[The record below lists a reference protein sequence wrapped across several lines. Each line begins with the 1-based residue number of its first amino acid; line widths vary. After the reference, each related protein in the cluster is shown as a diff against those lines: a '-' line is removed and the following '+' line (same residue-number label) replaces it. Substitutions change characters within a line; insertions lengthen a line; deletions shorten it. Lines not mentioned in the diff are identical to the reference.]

1 VCYNEREQAQCKDLE
16 RSSRLLSQNT
26 TSRQKF
32 VTVARDYALVILS
45 VAATTFVREL
55 LNPLFGSRLAFL
67 VFFPALVFSA
77 WVGGW
82 GGGLLALVLSALVAT
97 FFFVAPHHSFLVHSQ
112 NDQITLLVFS
122 IVGMSVSAI
131 SSSQRRARQQAQEA
145 AEESQQNA
153 WALRQSEARYRR
165 LLETANEGIAT
176 IDTEDQIVYANPRL
190 SEMLGYDDGELQ
202 GRSVYDLAFPEE
214 AAQTKARRDQ
224 RRQGIQEQY
233 ELRMRRKDGGEVW
246 VLANVTVI
254 RENDEYTGTFSL
266 FTDITERRLAE
277 EKLRVRAER
286 EAIVNRIGQAIRTS
300 LDTEV
305 IQATVA
311 ELLGEALHLDRCFYV
326 TYNLAGNTLSAG
338 RDWHR
343 PNLVSVSGHYEAAEY
358 AWIVE
363 EMFAEGTAVIKDVR
377 EGPLSPEAAAIQE
390 SFGQRATLAVPFFH
404 EGALVA
410 ALFAAMTEPRL
421 WVAEEIALVE
431 EVATLTRTAL
441 ETARVSQIEH
451 TIAQQLQA
459 ALQPTIPNA
468 VPGLSLAD
476 YYRPALEEAG
486 VGGDFSDVF
495 ASDKGSTFLV
505 VGDLAGK
512 GLAAASQVAA
522 VRNMLRFALYNGR
535 TLAGPVT
542 TLSHT
547 LAVYELL
554 TGFATLFVGR
564 YDAQTRRLSYV
575 NCGQDA
581 GLILRA
587 ATGQVETL
595 PPTGPVLG
603 AFDGA
608 VYSEEVITLETGDVL
623 ALYTDGLTEAGP
635 SRMALLTGDGVAA
648 LLGERQEQESASGI
662 VSRLMAS
669 VDAYAQ
675 NGIRDDQCLLV
686 AVAD

>member
-1 VCYNEREQAQCKDLE
+1 MLF
-16 RSSRLLSQNT
+16 QNT
-26 TSRQKF
+26 PSRQKF
-32 VTVARDYALVILS
+32 ITATRDYALVILS
-45 VAATTFVREL
+45 VSATTFVRWL

-82 GGGLLALVLSALVAT
+82 GGGLLALVFSAMAAT
-97 FFFVAPHHSFLVHSQ
+97 FFFVAPYHTFLVHSQ

-122 IVGMSVSAI
+122 VVGLSVSAI

-145 AEESQQNA
+145 AAEAQQNA
-153 WALRQSEARYRR
+153 GALRESEARYRR
-165 LLETANEGIAT
+165 LLETANEGIVT

-190 SEMLGYDDGELQ
+190 SEMLGYDAGELP

-214 AAQTKARRDQ
+214 AAQTKERRDR

-233 ELRMRRKDGGEVW
+233 ELRMRRKDGGEIW
-246 VLANVTVI
+246 VLANVTVM
-254 RENDEYTGTFSL
+254 RENDEYAGTFSL
-266 FTDITERRLAE
+266 FTDITERRYAE

-300 LDTEV
+300 LDPEV
-305 IQATVA
+305 IQETVA
-311 ELLGEALHLDRCFYV
+311 ALLGEALHLDRCFYV
-326 TYNLAGNTLSAG
+326 TYNLAGNALHAG

-343 PNLVSVSGHYEAAEY
+343 SDLISVSGHYEAAEY
-358 AWIVE
+358 AWIME
-363 EMFAEGTAVIKDVR
+363 EMFAAGTAVIGDVR
-377 EGPLSPEAAAIQE
+377 EGPLSPQAAAIQE

-421 WVAEEIALVE
+421 WTTEETALVE

-459 ALQPTIPNA
+459 ALQPIIPKA

-535 TLAGPVT
+535 SLTGPIT
-542 TLSHT
+542 ALNHT
-547 LAVYELL
+547 LAVHELL
-554 TGFATLFVGR
+554 TGFATLFVGQ

-581 GLILRA
+581 GLLLRA
-587 ATGQVETL
+587 ATGQIESL

-603 AFDGA
+603 AFDGS
-608 VYSEEVITLETGDVL
+608 VYMEETVTLETGDVL

-648 LLGERQEQESASGI
+648 LLGDRQGRESASDI
-662 VSRLMAS
+662 VSRLMAG
-669 VDAYAQ
+669 VDAHAQ
-675 NGIRDDQCLLV
+675 NGIRDDQCLLIGV
-686 AVAD
+686 AE